1 MSVLSPSTPLRV
13 GIIGAGVAGLG
24 TAIFFSRQENVEI
37 ELFEQA
43 KELREVG
50 AGISLHHNVYK
61 MLDILGARNGIPTHS
76 GVTSQAPL
84 PQQRNGRTLEVLSEK
99 DWSSVPVTGRPVR
112 TERSVRPCK
121 RR

>member
-50 AGISLHHNVYK
+50 AVRPLLSASQLRKSHADHVSVEQGISLHHNVYK

-84 PQQRNGRTLEVLSEK
+84 PQQR
-99 DWSSVPVTGRPVR
+99 
-112 TERSVRPCK
+112 
-121 RR
+121 